1 MNLQRIINPFLT
13 VFDEGLYPFSVYETL
28 QKRKKGFIIRCK
40 FINLYFFQCIVTYSV
55 HPPIPECTFS
65 LWTAVNNRD
74 VTPGSCLSEELKS

>member
-40 FINLYFFQCIVTYSV
+40 FINLYFFQCTVT
-55 HPPIPECTFS
+55 
-65 LWTAVNNRD
+65 LVNGGDEN
-74 VTPGSCLSEELKS
+74 SNLSALV